1 MRSSWVSASLVV
13 AVVSCSNKKE
23 EPKAKPADR
32 SKVVETEPAPKKPVP
47 TAPLPELAADP
58 GGATGKPIWQ
68 TAFGGLGIDAP
79 RGVAVGPDGS
89 VYVVGYFDGDIDFG
103 GTIGKKPSA
112 GGSDAFV
119 AKLSPDGKLVWAQT
133 WGSKRDDAANAVA
146 VKGDKI
152 VVVGN
157 FLDTVKFGDFE
168 KTSVGS
174 DDAFVVELDTTGDVK
189 WAWNMGGIDSDGANA
204 VAAAPDGGWV
214 IGGSFSDS
222 IDIGSA
228 HLKSNGRTDAFL
240 AKLAASGDL
249 EWVKAYG
256 GRYDDTVMHVA
267 VDANGNS
274 YIQGHF
280 KDTASFGGKPLKA
293 AGGSDNDVVLAKYD
307 TNGDHV
313 WSQRFGNAFNDAAG
327 GVAVDPAGHITMV
340 GSFDKSI
347 SFGEGDDHTSLGEAD
362 AFIVRLTT
370 DGKLEW
376 AKTFGAEREDIAW
389 GVASDASGN
398 TVTTGWFQ
406 GSVDFGKGAVTS
418 KGNKDVFALKLDP
431 KGNTLWVQTW
441 GDHDHD
447 QGRGIALDD
456 KGNVVVVGLFRFS
469 LALMDPPLQSKVDD
483 KDPVL
488 SKAPKPDAFV
498 VKLSR

>member
-1 MRSSWVSASLVV
+1 MRSCMVV
-13 AVVSCSNKKE
+13 ACLLLAACPSKKAT
-23 EPKAKPADR
+23 PKKQPE
-32 SKVVETEPAPKKPVP
+32 KVVEKAPEAKKPVP
-47 TAPLPELAADP
+47 TTPLPALAADP

-68 TAFGGLGIDAP
+68 TGFGGMGIDAP
-79 RGVAVGPDGS
+79 RGVAVGSDGS
-89 VYVVGYFDGDIDFG
+89 VYVCGYFDGEINFG
-103 GTIGKKPSA
+103 GTIGKKPSE

-119 AKLSPDGKLVWAQT
+119 AKLSPDGKLLWAQT
-133 WGSKRDDAANAVA
+133 WGSKRDDAANAIA
-146 VKGDKI
+146 VHGDKI

-157 FLDTVKFGDFE
+157 FLDTVKFGEFS
-168 KTSVGS
+168 KGSVGS

-189 WAWNMGGIDSDGANA
+189 WAWNMGGIDSDGANS
-204 VAAAPDGGWV
+204 VAATPDGGWL

-222 IDIGSA
+222 IDIGTA
-228 HLKSNGRTDAFL
+228 HLKSAGRTDAFL
-240 AKLAASGDL
+240 AKLAATGDL
-249 EWVKAYG
+249 EWVKAWG
-256 GRYDDTVMHVA
+256 GRYDDTIMHVA
-267 VDANGNS
+267 TDANGNN

-280 KDTASFGGKPLKA
+280 KDTVSFGGAPLKA
-293 AGGSDNDVVLAKYD
+293 GGGSDNDVVLAKYD

-327 GVAVDPAGHITMV
+327 GIAVDPAGHITMV
-340 GSFDKSI
+340 GSFDKSV
-347 SFGEGDDHTSLGEAD
+347 SFGEGDEHTSLGEAD
-362 AFIVRLTT
+362 AFIARLTT

-398 TVTTGWFQ
+398 TITSGWFQ

-431 KGNTLWVQTW
+431 KGNTVWAQAW

-447 QGRGIALDD
+447 QGRGVAIDD
-456 KGNVVVVGLFRFS
+456 KGNPVVVGLYRFS
-469 LALMDPPLQSKVDD
+469 LALMEPALQSTRDD
-483 KDPVL
+483 NDPVL